1 MKAQHWDLGDIQARL
16 SSWFS
21 GKLSTARDLSLS
33 GLDRP
38 SGGLSNETIFGRL
51 SWREDDRD
59 LSRNLV
65 IRLEPKDFQV
75 FPDYDLSRQFNIMS
89 RLAETPVPVPPV
101 LWLEEDA
108 DILGNPFYVMERI
121 DGEIAS
127 EVPPYHTF
135 GLCFDASPERRAAMW
150 RNGIEAM
157 AAIHSLDWEKLGLSF
172 MAVPTGG
179 ANALDPQLVYYESF
193 FNWAKGQEPQPVLD
207 AALAWLKKNRFTPSR
222 VSLCWGDSRL
232 PNLIFRDD
240 RVVGVLDWEMAFLG
254 DPEADLAWWIFQDWQ
269 HSEGY
274 GIPRLEGFPG
284 PEETVRYYEELTGR
298 RVEHYLYHE
307 VMAAFRFGVI
317 MLRVAERMKAQGIPT
332 PTRNFASNNPC
343 TQRLASLLQLPPPGD
358 PARERTNIQE
368 RTVSVQFHLT
378 GDGGCDWYLVSEQGE
393 GKRHEGTVENPDV
406 TLTVS
411 AADWDAIQNRT
422 LDRSQAY
429 LGGSLKVEGDL
440 TLLMQLED
448 VISKLSGEGQR

>member
-1 MKAQHWDLGDIQARL
+1 MKAQHRDLGDIQARL

-21 GKLSTARDLSLS
+21 GKMSAARDIRLS

-51 SWREDDRD
+51 SWREGDHDR
-59 LSRNLV
+59 SRSLV
-65 IRLEPKDFQV
+65 IRLEPKEFKV
-75 FPDYDLSRQFNIMS
+75 FPEYDLSRQFHIMK
-89 RLAETPVPVPPV
+89 RLSQTSVPVPPV
-101 LWLEEDA
+101 LWLEENA
-108 DILGNPFYVMERI
+108 HILGSPFYVMERI

-135 GLCFDASPERRAAMW
+135 GLCFEASPERRARMW
-150 RNGIEAM
+150 WNGIEAM
-157 AAIHSLDWEKLGLSF
+157 AAIHALDWEKLDLSF

-179 ANALDPQLVYYESF
+179 GNVLDPQLDYYESF
-193 FNWAKGQEPQPVLD
+193 LNWAKSQESQPVLD
-207 AALAWLKKNRFTPSR
+207 AALAWLKSNRFTPTR
-222 VSLCWGDSRL
+222 LSLCWGDSRL

-240 RVVGVLDWEMAFLG
+240 GVAGVLDWEMAFLG

-284 PEETVRYYEELTGR
+284 PEETIRCYEELTGH
-298 RVEHYLYHE
+298 RVENFLYHE

-317 MLRVAERMKAQGIPT
+317 MLRVADRMKEQGIPT
-332 PTRNFASNNPC
+332 PTPDFASNNPC
-343 TQRLASLLQLPPPGD
+343 TQRLATLLELPPPGG
-358 PARERTNIQE
+358 PARESTNIQE

-378 GDGGCDWYLVSEQGE
+378 GDGGCDWYLVSEKGE
-393 GKRHEGTVENPDV
+393 GKRYEGTVESPDA

-411 AADWDAIQNRT
+411 AADWAAIQDGT

-440 TLLMQLED
+440 TLLMQLEE
-448 VISKLSGEGQR
+448 VISRLSGEGQR

>member
-1 MKAQHWDLGDIQARL
+1 MPA
-16 SSWFS
+16 
-21 GKLSTARDLSLS
+21 ARDLSLS
-33 GLDRP
+33 RLDRP

-51 SWREDDRD
+51 SWRGDEGDR
-59 LSRNLV
+59 SRDLV

-75 FPDYDLSRQFNIMS
+75 FPEYDLSRQFHIMS
-89 RLAETPVPVPPV
+89 RLAETSVPVPSV

-108 DILGNPFYVMERI
+108 RILGSPFYVMERI

-135 GLCFDASPERRAAMW
+135 GLCFDASPKRRAKMW
-150 RNGIEAM
+150 WSGIEAM
-157 AAIHSLDWEKLGLSF
+157 AAIHSLDWGKLDISF
-172 MAVPTGG
+172 MDEPGG
-179 ANALDPQLVYYESF
+179 AKPDPQLDYYESF
-193 FNWAKGQEPQPVLD
+193 FNWAKGRDPQPVLE
-207 AALAWLKKNRFTPSR
+207 ASLAWLKKNRFTPKR

-240 RVVGVLDWEMAFLG
+240 AVAGVLDWEMAFLG

-284 PEETVRYYEELTGR
+284 PEDTVRCYEELTGH
-298 RVEHYLYHE
+298 RVENYIYHE

-317 MLRVAERMKAQGIPT
+317 MLRVADRMKAQGIPT
-332 PTRNFASNNPC
+332 PTPDFATNNPC
-343 TQRLASLLQLPPPGD
+343 TQRLATLLDLPSPGG
-358 PARERTNIQE
+358 PARETTNIKD
-368 RTVSVQFHLT
+368 RTVCVQFHLT

-393 GKRHEGTVENPDV
+393 GKRHEGAVENPDV

-411 AADWDAIQNRT
+411 AADWKAIQNGT

-440 TLLMQLED
+440 TLLMQLEE
-448 VISKLSGEGQR
+448 VISRLSEDGGSDGK